1 MKKAGI
7 FQEMIN
13 VEVVNWDKGLYEW
26 QKKKKER
33 EREKRDD
40 WKGGIELSEVNEK
53 NCQKGGAQISE
64 IRESLKETANV
75 LCDVTIPGI
84 LETSVKAVL
93 GKH

>member
-1 MKKAGI
+1 MSG
-7 FQEMIN
+7 
-13 VEVVNWDKGLYEW
+13 
-26 QKKKKER
+26 KKKR
-33 EREKRDD
+33 EREGEKR
-40 WKGGIELSEVNEK
+40 WLKGGIELSEVNEK